1 MTTDIRI
8 NLAVLHL
15 IHVVV
20 VPGGEEGSMTT
31 DIRINLAVLHLIH
44 VVVVPGGEEGSCM

>member
-1 MTTDIRI
+1 MTTDTRI

-15 IHVVV
+15 
-20 VPGGEEGSMTT
+20 S
-31 DIRINLAVLHLIH
+31 H